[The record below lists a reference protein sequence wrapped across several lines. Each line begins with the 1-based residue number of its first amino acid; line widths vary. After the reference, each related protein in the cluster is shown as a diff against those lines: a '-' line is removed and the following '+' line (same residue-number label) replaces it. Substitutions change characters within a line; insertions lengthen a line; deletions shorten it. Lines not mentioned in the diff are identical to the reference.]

1 MHPRETLVDED
12 EVFDGEEDELAEE
25 EAWGAEVDVAT
36 HQVGARWEDLTE
48 EDQRLI
54 SMSEGR
60 EAFDAKA
67 PTELP
72 QPARAQSIRGL
83 PKVKSG
89 VFPRIIR

>member
-1 MHPRETLVDED
+1 MEPRETLVDD
-12 EVFDGEEDELAEE
+12 EE
-25 EAWGAEVDVAT
+25 EEFADDEPEWDGEVDVAT
-36 HQVGARWEDLTE
+36 HQEGARWEDLTE

-67 PTELP
+67 PTQLP

-89 VFPRIIR
+89 VFPRILK